1 MNEQEIFHE
10 ASMYIPIFEYDN
22 GIAYQITV
30 DSDLMSFTYEET
42 GELSIYSLETCSLT
56 TELVDKIIDM
66 LEAKL
71 DEEISSNKLNW
82 YYNYI

>member
-1 MNEQEIFHE
+1 MNEEEIFHE
-10 ASMYIPIFEYDN
+10 ASMYIPMFEYDN

-30 DSDLMSFTYEET
+30 DSESISFTYEET
-42 GELSIYSLETCSLT
+42 GDLSIYSLEACTLT
-56 TELVDKIIDM
+56 TDLVNKIMDM

-82 YYNYI
+82 YYKYI